1 MAKKIVIDIEVN
13 GKMQKA
19 TVSAKKLNQAL
30 KNTETSAHTADRRLK
45 GAAQASANGAK
56 NFSKMAQGIT
66 GGLVPAYA
74 TLAANIFAVSAAF
87 NFLKNA
93 AQFKLLEQ
101 AQASYFASTGTNL
114 KSISR
119 DLQEASNG
127 FLNFESAAQAAAVGA
142 AKGFTT
148 ADLESLVDGALVA
161 SAALGR
167 SFQDSFDR
175 LLRGV
180 SKAEPELLDE
190 LGIILRLET
199 ATKKYAQANNLA
211 VKSLTAYERGRA
223 VLEEVQEQLK
233 DNFGAINSANIKN
246 PFEELAVTFD
256 EIVKKFSKAIL
267 PVFEAFATIVNNSA
281 YAAIAVFGLFGL
293 SIAKAAFP
301 LEEMGSLMEDF
312 DSKTQ
317 NMSTNMTAGL
327 DRVQAEIQQTKQGF
341 EGLKAGASM
350 NVQKFSTM
358 QGNKTGSKIL
368 QKAATD
374 PASLTK
380 KDKAQLARSLKAA
393 EAQYKKHGKIKTG
406 IFKAASAEELA
417 IFKKD
422 LKLMDQ
428 QKMRFYQRINLGWK
442 NAGANAKLY
451 GVGARKMLSG
461 LVGFAGKVGK
471 GIGGALS
478 KGIAM
483 AGIFGIITMV
493 VQAFMYLMKNI
504 HSITLNI
511 LGFLDSFMQSGVGKA
526 FSTII
531 NGLITGVKMFIE
543 ITAGRFAD
551 LIGGVTSAMASA
563 LEFLGADEL
572 AEKIRGVGAM
582 PAQLVDAATAG
593 LDKAISKIS
602 SISSGESSLVTQ
614 FADSDVGQR
623 MASFEGEFKARDQR
637 NKLLGDEAEKVKEL
651 TEAVRALNEQR
662 KEMTLTGFQKEM
674 ASNRLISTTGVSSR
688 LLALSDATQA
698 EKISRKGSFEEL
710 LKEMTR
716 DGAAPQ
722 LEELYQTLVNMSA
735 TDFATGG
742 LESLASSIA
751 AQEEKSASLVA
762 NYKDYNEQLDKA
774 ANLAPTAFR
783 SFDNLDTNIHQMKIL
798 RKSLSDAAEGS
809 EVVDEKLRQAFKD
822 ATGQQIDAFTEK
834 LIAFRAE
841 FDRVREGGQE
851 IALDTVIAQGMTGFA
866 KEDMLE
872 RLKLKQMENEL
883 DRINLEI
890 KLARADLDSTDAG
903 DPERQ
908 KILDRIDG
916 YMQEKAILKE
926 KRTQAKEDLTLIGA
940 LGDTIGESFQTSMQT
955 AFQSLV
961 EGTMTAKQA
970 FASMAQSILKDIAA
984 MITKMLVLKLI
995 ESSLGG
1001 TSFGNFLGVSNP
1013 KLSSGPANP
1022 TGYGSIDEF
1031 FRYGG
1036 ISKTPAG
1043 YSTGGV
1049 AKGPQAG
1056 YPAVLHGTEAV
1067 VPLPNGKS
1075 IPVHMKGAGQQNN
1088 VTVNVAIDGQGNA
1101 RQDKQAD
1108 SNEGANLGS
1117 AIAAAVQKELHNQKR
1132 AGGILNPIG
1141 VS

>member
-1 MAKKIVIDIEVN
+1 MANKIKIDIEVN

-19 TVSAKKLNQAL
+19 TVSAKKLNEAL
-30 KNTETSAHTADRRLK
+30 KNTGISAHTADRRLK
-45 GAAQASANGAK
+45 GAAQASANGSK

-74 TLAANIFAVSAAF
+74 TLAANIFAVTAAF

-101 AQASYFASTGTNL
+101 AQASYFATTGTNL
-114 KSISR
+114 RSISR

-127 FLNFESAAQAAAVGA
+127 FLTFQASAEAAAVGA

-233 DNFGAINSANIKN
+233 DNFGAINSANIRN

-267 PVFEAFATIVNNSA
+267 PVFEAFASIINSSA

-301 LEEMGSLMEDF
+301 LEEMSSLMEDF

-317 NMSTNMTAGL
+317 NMSENMTAGL

-350 NVQKFSTM
+350 NVQKFSTI

-368 QKAATD
+368 QKAAVD

-380 KDKAQLARSLKAA
+380 KDKSQLARSLKAA

-406 IFKAASAEELA
+406 IFKGASAEELA

-451 GVGARKMLSG
+451 GVGTRKMLSG

-504 HSITLNI
+504 YSITLKI

-531 NGLITGVKMFIE
+531 GGLITGVKMFIE

-551 LIGGVTSAMASA
+551 LISGVTSAMASA

-572 AEKIRGVGAM
+572 AEKIKGVGAM

-593 LDKAISKIS
+593 LDTAIDKIS
-602 SISSGESSLVTQ
+602 SISSGESSLVGS
-614 FADSDVGQR
+614 FADSDVGKS
-623 MASFEGEFKARDQR
+623 MATFEGDFKARDKR
-637 NKLLGDEAEKVKEL
+637 NKLLETEAEKVKEL
-651 TEAVRALNEQR
+651 TEAVRALNEER
-662 KEMTLTGFQKEM
+662 KNMSLTDFQTEM
-674 ASNRLISTTGVSSR
+674 ASNRLISTTGVSAR
-688 LLALSDATQA
+688 LGAISGASQA
-698 EKISRKGSFEEL
+698 EKIARKGSFEEL
-710 LKEMTR
+710 LSEMTR

-722 LEELYQTLVNMSA
+722 LNELYETLVNMSA

-742 LESLASSIA
+742 LERLAASIA
-751 AQEEKSASLVA
+751 AQEEKSAALVA

-774 ANLAPTAFR
+774 SNIIPTAFR
-783 SFDNLDTNIHQMKIL
+783 SMDNLDANIHQMKIL
-798 RKSLSDAAEGS
+798 RKSLTDAADGS
-809 EVVDEKLRQAFKD
+809 EVVDQKLREAFGD
-822 ATGQQIDAFTEK
+822 ATGREIDEFTEK
-834 LIAFRAE
+834 LIGFRAE
-841 FDRVREGGQE
+841 FDRIRESGQR
-851 IALDTVIAQGMTGFA
+851 IALDTAIAQSMTGFA

-872 RLKLKQMENEL
+872 RLKLKEMENKL
-883 DRINLEI
+883 DSINLQL
-890 KLARADLDSTDAG
+890 KMARADLDATEVG

-908 KILDRIDG
+908 KILDRIDA
-916 YMQEKAILKE
+916 YEHERAILRERK
-926 KRTQAKEDLTLIGA
+926 TQAEDDLTLMGQ
-940 LGDTIGESFQTSMQT
+940 LGDTIGQTLQSSMQS

-984 MITKMLVLKLI
+984 MITKMLVLKML
-995 ESSLGG
+995 EATLGG
-1001 TSFGNFLGVSNP
+1001 SPFGNFIGISNP
-1013 KLSSGPANP
+1013 KLSSNPNP
-1022 TGYGSIDEF
+1022 TGFGSIDEY

-1036 ISKTPAG
+1036 ISKAPTG
-1043 YSTGGV
+1043 YSAGGV

-1056 YPAVLHGTEAV
+1056 YPAMLHGTEAI

-1075 IPVHMKGAGQQNN
+1075 IPVNLQGAGQNNN
-1088 VTVNVAIDGQGNA
+1088 VTVNVAVDGNGNA
-1101 RQDKQAD
+1101 QQQTQGQDAGRL
-1108 SNEGANLGS
+1108 GA
-1117 AIAAAVQKELHNQKR
+1117 AIATAVQKELQNQKR
-1132 AGGILNPIG
+1132 AGGILSPYG
-1141 VS
+1141 TA